1 MKVVRN
7 ERRARSSSVARLKPD
22 RMRVFLRASSSFL
35 APALARVAID
45 IALTRFAFRIVHHVG
60 FSDRAAGDA
69 LSR

>member
-1 MKVVRN
+1 MLV
-7 ERRARSSSVARLKPD
+7 ERL
-22 RMRVFLRASSSFL
+22 FL
-35 APALARVAID
+35 APALARVAIN